1 MEIKQ
6 TEQLCRLVFG
16 GKFGLERETLRVTP
30 QGYLSQTPHPFPG
43 NPHIDRDFCESQIEI
58 ISPICTTISELYRAV
73 ECIDRETKEGLKKLN
88 PPEYLWPFSNPPY
101 VPSEAQESCTI
112 RKCTEIIWLK
122 NTVSGKCCFAVFI
135 LITPTRMN
143 LFVLLWRP
151 AV

>member
-73 ECIDRETKEGLKKLN
+73 ECIDRETKEGRKQPVLQCQRYRAYRRPCGK
-88 PPEYLWPFSNPPY
+88 PGRAGP
-101 VPSEAQESCTI
+101 VHGRARPS
-112 RKCTEIIWLK
+112 
-122 NTVSGKCCFAVFI
+122 
-135 LITPTRMN
+135 
-143 LFVLLWRP
+143 VLYHRCG
-151 AV
+151 